1 MTTRERYVV
10 RLRVCAEELLSLI
23 NGPKF
28 LCGGVLPRKGEVI
41 VTNEKDAEIFACD
54 QDVDVIKGGEYQ
66 CWTNIL
72 ENNSRAVEQMDLQDG
87 LGLGDEFSLNIY
99 EIFDGKLMPALI
111 SKGKEFEVSGS
122 IVDVICGNFYIFLVN
137 KTFFDEQL
145 PLADRMYEIYQGG
158 GIPCGWKGGFP
169 EGEILVYSKD

>member
-1 MTTRERYVV
+1 MTTRERYVM

-28 LCGGVLPRKGEVI
+28 LRGGVVPRKGEVL

-66 CWTNIL
+66 YWTGIL
-72 ENNSRAVEQMDLQDG
+72 ENNSRTIEQMDLQDS
-87 LGLGDEFSLNIY
+87 LDLGDEFSLNIS
-99 EIFDGKLMPALI
+99 EIFDGELMSALI
-111 SKGKEFEVSGS
+111 SKGEEFGVSSS

-158 GIPCGWKGGFP
+158 GIPCGWKGEFP
-169 EGEILVYSKD
+169 DGEILIYSKD